1 MKPEA
6 EAPPF
11 LVALSTTRSTF
22 HMLHD
27 PLPTTRWP
35 TAVEIRTPARL
46 HLGMLSFGVPGIRA
60 YGGVGVMIDRP
71 GVQLRMTRGR
81 PATGDRFHA
90 IGPLADRA
98 VAFARSCVEAWQLGD
113 DGRLGDDA
121 ACTIEVVQVPGSHAG
136 LGSGTQL
143 GLAVAAGMRQL
154 FRPTGAAAAPG
165 GGVRF
170 DMSDAVEL
178 ARAVGRGR
186 RSCVGVYGF
195 SGGGLIIEGG
205 RLVPADRATADDA
218 TRAFSPLLA
227 RVQLPAAWRCVVF
240 GMRDTLGLHGDAEKQ
255 AFASLP
261 PVPREISAELSRIA
275 LMELWPAVAEGQ
287 FGEFSDALLR
297 YGLLAGKPFEQASS
311 VLPYARTMA
320 DLIETLQAFG
330 TRGCAQS
337 SWGPTVMA
345 CCESAAAADSL
356 VERFAAT
363 ELARHYNTLIARFD
377 DQGAIVRGIPA
388 DQALATGSP

>member
-71 GVQLRMTRGR
+71 GVHLRMTRGR

-98 VAFARSCVEAWQLGD
+98 VAFARSCVKAWQLGD

-154 FRPTGAAAAPG
+154 FRPTGAAADPY

-170 DMSDAVEL
+170 DTTAAVEL

-195 SGGGLIIEGG
+195 SGGGLIVEGG
-205 RLVPADRATADDA
+205 RFVPADRASDNDA
-218 TRAFSPLLA
+218 TRSFSPLLA

-275 LMELWPAVAEGQ
+275 LMELWPAAVEGQ
-287 FGEFSDALLR
+287 FAEFSEALLR
-297 YGLLAGKPFEQASS
+297 YGLLAGKPFEQVSS
-311 VLPYARTMA
+311 VLPYAEST
-320 DLIETLQAFG
+320 DHLIDTLQAMG
-330 TRGCAQS
+330 VRGCAQS

-363 ELARHYNTLIARFD
+363 ELARHYTTLIARFD
-377 DQGAIVRGIPA
+377 DQGAIVREIPA

>member
-1 MKPEA
+1 MESS
-6 EAPPF
+6 
-11 LVALSTTRSTF
+11 LVPAVRSRSTF
-22 HMLHD
+22 RMWLKASSSDH
-27 PLPTTRWP
+27 RAC
-35 TAVEIRTPARL
+35 AVEVKTPARL
-46 HLGMLSFGVPGIRA
+46 HLGMLSFGVPDIRA

-71 GVQLRMTRGR
+71 GVHLRMTRER
-81 PATGDRFHA
+81 PAAVDRLSA
-90 IGPLADRA
+90 TGPLADRA
-98 VAFARSCVEAWQLGD
+98 AAFARSCVEAW
-113 DGRLGDDA
+113 RLGDDA
-121 ACTIEVVQVPGSHAG
+121 ACTIEVVHVPASHAG

-154 FRPTGAAAAPG
+154 FCPTATPAAPDAV
-165 GGVRF
+165 VRF

-205 RLVPADRATADDA
+205 RFVPADRGRDDDA

-227 RVQLPAAWRCVVF
+227 RVQLPPAWRCVVF
-240 GMRDTLGLHGDAEKQ
+240 GMRDTVGLHGDAEKQ

-275 LMELWPAVAEGQ
+275 LMELWPAAAEGQ
-287 FGEFSDALLR
+287 FAEFSDALLR
-297 YGLLAGKPFEQASS
+297 YGLLAGKPFEQASLC
-311 VLPYARTMA
+311 LPYAQTMVH
-320 DLIETLQAFG
+320 LIDTLQAMG
-330 TRGCAQS
+330 VRGCGQS

-363 ELARHYNTLIARFD
+363 DLARQYNALIARFD
-377 DQGAIVRGIPA
+377 DQGAIVREIPA
-388 DQALATGSP
+388 DQALATGRP

>member
-1 MKPEA
+1 M
-6 EAPPF
+6 
-11 LVALSTTRSTF
+11 R
-22 HMLHD
+22 HD
-27 PLPTTRWP
+27 PLPSTRWP
-35 TAVEIRTPARL
+35 TAVEIHTPARL
-46 HLGMLSFGVPGIRA
+46 HLGMLSFGVPDIRA

-71 GVQLRMTRGR
+71 GVHLRMTCGR

-90 IGPLADRA
+90 TGPLADRA
-98 VAFARSCVEAWQLGD
+98 AAFARACADAW
-113 DGRLGDDA
+113 RLEDDA

-143 GLAVAAGMRQL
+143 GLAIAAGMRQL
-154 FRPTGAAAAPG
+154 FRPTATQAGPNGAI
-165 GGVRF
+165 RF
-170 DMSDAVEL
+170 DTSDAVEL

-205 RLVPADRATADDA
+205 RHVPANRGREDDA
-218 TRAFSPLLA
+218 SRPFSPLLA

-240 GMRDTLGLHGDAEKQ
+240 GMRDAVGLHGDAEKQ

-275 LMELWPAVAEGQ
+275 VMELWPAAVEGQ
-287 FGEFSDALLR
+287 FVEFSDALLR

-311 VLPYARTMA
+311 VLSYAESTA
-320 DLIETLQAFG
+320 HLIESLQG
-330 TRGCAQS
+330 LGVRGCAQS

-345 CCESAAAADSL
+345 CCESADAADSL
-356 VERFAAT
+356 VERFATT
-363 ELARHYNTLIARFD
+363 ELARQYDPLIARFD
-377 DQGAIVRGIPA
+377 SQGAEVREIDA
-388 DQALATGSP
+388 NQALATGSP

>member
-1 MKPEA
+1 MESS
-6 EAPPF
+6 
-11 LVALSTTRSTF
+11 LVADRRSRSTF
-22 HMLHD
+22 CMSLHASSSD
-27 PLPTTRWP
+27 HRARAVDVK
-35 TAVEIRTPARL
+35 TAARL
-46 HLGMLSFGVPGIRA
+46 HLGMLSFGVPDIRA

-71 GVQLRMTRGR
+71 GVHIRMTIGQSV
-81 PATGDRFHA
+81 TGDRFHTT
-90 IGPLADRA
+90 GPLADRA
-98 VAFARSCVEAWQLGD
+98 AAFARSCVEAW
-113 DGRLGDDA
+113 RLGDDA
-121 ACTIEVVQVPGSHAG
+121 ACTIEVMQVPDSHAG

-154 FRPTGAAAAPG
+154 FGPPAIQTRPDGTI
-165 GGVRF
+165 RF
-170 DMSDAVEL
+170 DTSDAVEL

-195 SGGGLIIEGG
+195 SGGGLIVEGG
-205 RLVPADRATADDA
+205 RFVPADRASDDDA
-218 TRAFSPLLA
+218 TRPFSPLLA

-240 GMRDTLGLHGDAEKQ
+240 GMPTAVGLHGDAEKQ
-255 AFASLP
+255 AFVRLP

-275 LMELWPAVAEGQ
+275 LMELWPAAVEGQ
-287 FGEFSDALLR
+287 FAEFSDALLR

-311 VLPYARTMA
+311 CLPYARTMA
-320 DLIETLQAFG
+320 DLIETLQTWG

-377 DQGAIVRGIPA
+377 DQGVIVREIPTNH
-388 DQALATGSP
+388 ALATGRP